1 MNLIGKDHRFFF
13 AAVVLLLFLPPRE
26 ERKACVRGNFIASCF
41 SFISCAMFCRCL
53 SLSLCL
59 TLCVSVFMRCVTL
72 HACIANGVVEDS
84 YCRGGIVNTW
94 CGCSYARSVRPK
106 SPTALWRFRVSTSN
120 SPSDRTWL
128 PNYTPIRYIDHTYAQ
143 QDIRVCGGDHFE
155 PPEWQHP
162 NPKALWLLRV
172 SI

>member
-1 MNLIGKDHRFFF
+1 MTHEFDWKRSPFFF

-59 TLCVSVFMRCVTL
+59 PLCVSVFMRCVTL
-72 HACIANGVVEDS
+72 HARIANGVVEDS

-94 CGCSYARSVRPK
+94 CGCSHARSVRPK

-120 SPSDRTWL
+120 SPSGRSRPQNDTHVR
-128 PNYTPIRYIDHTYAQ
+128 NIYHTYAQ
-143 QDIRVCGGDHFE
+143 QDIRVYGDDH
-155 PPEWQHP
+155 
-162 NPKALWLLRV
+162 
-172 SI
+172 I

>member
-59 TLCVSVFMRCVTL
+59 PLCVSVFMRCVTL
-72 HACIANGVVEDS
+72 RARIANSVVEDS
-84 YCRGGIVNTW
+84 YCRGGIVNTRG
-94 CGCSYARSVRPK
+94 GCSHARSVRPK

-120 SPSDRTWL
+120 SPSGRAWPLHNT
-128 PNYTPIRYIDHTYAQ
+128 
-143 QDIRVCGGDHFE
+143 RV
-155 PPEWQHP
+155 
-162 NPKALWLLRV
+162 RV
-172 SI
+172 